1 MSYARHRNGDNAHD
15 NSQARQNSKRD
26 FMASDYQVNIAMRID
41 AIGGCHSRV
50 AVCDTEHV
58 CLYAIAAGHT
68 VSGPDYARYVMLAT
82 DFYGFFTTVG
92 MLYLHF

>member
-1 MSYARHRNGDNAHD
+1 MSYARHRNGNNVPDKN
-15 NSQARQNSKRD
+15 QTRQNSKRD

-58 CLYAIAAGHT
+58 CLYAVTSRKTI
-68 VSGPDYARYVMLAT
+68 SGPDYARYVMLST
-82 DFYGFFTTVG
+82 HFYGLFTTVG